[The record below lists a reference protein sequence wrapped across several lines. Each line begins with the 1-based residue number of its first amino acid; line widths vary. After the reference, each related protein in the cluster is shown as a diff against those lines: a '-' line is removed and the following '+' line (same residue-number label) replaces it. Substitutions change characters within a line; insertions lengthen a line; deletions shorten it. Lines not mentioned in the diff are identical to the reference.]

1 MAAKWDLLTDYLAS
15 ANADVRLTWS
25 ELEAIVRG
33 LPASAI
39 DHYPQWWHGDR
50 PNTRA
55 WRAAGY
61 EAAEI
66 RPGVSFRFLRSGSV
80 SRATSIQR
88 SRPARRAANP
98 SLPAVDDLSG
108 LDPVRCLIVIP
119 CSASKR
125 RGGRRGMPTFS
136 SAGLNAAC
144 RRVLAMPDSHTD
156 ESLVLPAWQRYDGYL
171 YGAVG
176 HDLLANVAAS
186 GRLVIL
192 SGGYGVLDGR
202 DLIGWYN
209 RPMKSHDWPAGLL
222 GQVIAGRTEESGL
235 DVVAFAGAT
244 TEYAKVLRAAP
255 WRLAEG
261 RSARLVTIRGVRGVR
276 AVSESLGLA
285 LSSFVEGRDRYP
297 DGTVVEGLG
306 R

>member
-1 MAAKWDLLTDYLAS
+1 MAAKWELLTDYLTNAS
-15 ANADVRLTWS
+15 ADVRLTWT
-25 ELEAIVRG
+25 ELDAIVRG
-33 LPASAI
+33 FPASAI
-39 DHYPQWWHGDR
+39 DHYPQWWYGDR

-66 RPGVSFRFLRSGSV
+66 RPGVSVRFLRSGSV

-88 SRPARRAANP
+88 SRPSHRAANA
-98 SLPAVDDLSG
+98 SLAAPDDLSG

-125 RGGRRGMPTFS
+125 EGGRPGMPSSS
-136 SAGLNAAC
+136 SAGLNAAR

-171 YGAVG
+171 YGVAR
-176 HDLLANVAAS
+176 HDLIRDLAAS

-202 DLIGWYN
+202 DLIGLYN
-209 RPMKSHDWPAGLL
+209 RPMRSRDWPAGLL
-222 GQVIAGRTEESGL
+222 EQLVAGRAEESGL

-244 TEYAKVLRAAP
+244 TEYAKVLRRAP
-255 WRLAEG
+255 WQLAEG
-261 RSARLVTIRGVRGVR
+261 RSARMVTIRGVRGVR
-276 AVSESLGLA
+276 AVSESLGFA
-285 LSSFVEGRDRYP
+285 LSSFVEERGGYP
-297 DGTVVEGLG
+297 EGAVVESLG